1 MFLKHIKW
9 ALLWAVLI
17 FILSVIPGKDVPFSD
32 FWDLFNLDK
41 TIHAIVYFI
50 QTILLNDAL
59 HKQVQFASL
68 NKFSKSV
75 SIISCTLYGGL
86 IELAQGA
93 FFQGRHTDLLDF
105 IANTVGVLLG
115 ALFFEKTLNL
125 FRL

>member
-1 MFLKHIKW
+1 MLLKHIKW

-17 FILSVIPGKDVPFSD
+17 FILSIIPGKDIPFSD
-32 FWDLFNLDK
+32 FGDLFNLDK
-41 TIHAIVYFI
+41 LIHVVVYFI
-50 QTILLNDAL
+50 ETILLIDAL

-68 NKFSKSV
+68 NKFSKSI

-93 FFQGRHTDLLDF
+93 FFQDRHTDLLDF
-105 IANTVGVLLG
+105 IANIVGVALG
-115 ALFFEKTLNL
+115 ALFFEKTLKL